1 MADLLGFSLWIGVV
15 VVVFVQIWPE
25 VKRRQYKQALDAY
38 EAAAGRQARAG
49 SGQAPDPGE
58 RRGSPPGA
66 TGMTAATS
74 RDAGPRKGAARRP
87 LGGPYRR
94 TRRRPE
100 RHRDDADPDG
110 NSKLELTKYHPP
122 RRSAPSRRTRRPTC
136 WACIA
141 SCSPSADASLPR
153 DGGRT
158 LIGAQR
164 RSPGRGVAVTLA
176 RPARGSLRGLR
187 CPRRRARGPPA
198 L

>member
-1 MADLLGFSLWIGVV
+1 VADLLGFSLWIGVV

-110 NSKLELTKYHPP
+110 HSKLELTKYHP
-122 RRSAPSRRTRRPTC
+122 R
-136 WACIA
+136 
-141 SCSPSADASLPR
+141 
-153 DGGRT
+153 GGRRQA
-158 LIGAQR
+158 GEPAAQH
-164 RSPGRGVAVTLA
+164 AE
-176 RPARGSLRGLR
+176 PALRHV
-187 CPRRRARGPPA
+187 RRRLTRACRGTAAEP
-198 L
+198 